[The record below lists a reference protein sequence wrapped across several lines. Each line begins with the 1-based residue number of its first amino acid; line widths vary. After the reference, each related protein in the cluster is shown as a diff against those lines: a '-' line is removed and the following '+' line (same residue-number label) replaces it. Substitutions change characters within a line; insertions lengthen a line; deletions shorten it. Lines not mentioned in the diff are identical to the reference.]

1 MSRRMRRRIHIS
13 TGSVFFDVLPLLAIP
28 MLYYNFVV
36 FAGFAGSTP
45 AAIAAWMISPTITIP
60 MFSGAVLSLSVSDI
74 ILFAS
79 MPLLFFEI
87 VKSARSDALSV
98 MNHIVSTLTLLIG
111 TIEFVAVQGF
121 STAVFCLI
129 VIMQL
134 VDVIAGFTVTIAAAR
149 RGMATTIV

>member
-45 AAIAAWMISPTITIP
+45 AAIAAWMIAPTITIP

-111 TIEFVAVQGF
+111 TVEFVGTQHHVVALRLRVETGLG
-121 STAVFCLI
+121 SLEHHVG
-129 VIMQL
+129 L
-134 VDVIAGFTVTIAAAR
+134 VGDVWR
-149 RGMATTIV
+149 E